1 MEKLSYFVVVNKSTN
16 EEYSPCHVNFF
27 PEGVNVYDPRANYD
41 LGRWTLLKN
50 GEFEIQ
56 KREHTVYSTVVAE
69 EIENSLKKKAE
80 ERENWDEKYE
90 KIKEITNELK
100 NQYPLIY
107 KEGVNKMIYF
117 RSKVSKEGE
126 QHISNLKKLIGQ
138 FTKETGINGIPKQ
151 ITNDLYLMFVKYEKQ
166 ENNPYLTYDLFKACI
181 YSNIF
186 DELKKEKMKEME

>member
-1 MEKLSYFVVVNKSTN
+1 MENRSYFVIVNKSTK
-16 EEYSPCHVNFF
+16 EEYLPNEVKFYPDCVS
-27 PEGVNVYDPRANYD
+27 VYDPSAYS
-41 LGRWTLLKN
+41 GEGGWKN
-50 GEFEIQ
+50 FKIDDIDIE
-56 KREHTVYSTVVAE
+56 KREHSVDSILVAE
-69 EIENSLKKKAE
+69 EIEKGLMENLQKKDEFEEKLKKS
-80 ERENWDEKYE
+80 
-90 KIKEITNELK
+90 KEVNNELK
-100 NQYPLIY
+100 NKYPLIF
-107 KEGVNKMIYF
+107 KEGVTKMIYF

-186 DELKKEKMKEME
+186 DEIKKEKMKEME